1 MRLAEGIKKKKYAIY
16 RQSEE
21 ICGKGKENKVNTQ
34 GKGGK
39 MKLNKNAKEKRGK
52 RKGNI
57 RR

>member
-1 MRLAEGIKKKKYAIY
+1 MRLAEGIKKYAIY
-16 RQSEE
+16 RQSED
-21 ICGKGKENKVNTQ
+21 ICGKGKENKVNTE

-52 RKGNI
+52 RENNI